1 MTREEM
7 FPFELYQDEEY
18 KYPIYRGVDY
28 YWGSSKVLKE
38 NQEYYGYDSSCGAWN
53 LIITHTKD
61 GRYIAKHH
69 YKHLNGKEYFIKRGT
84 QRGTE

>member
-18 KYPIYRGVDY
+18 KYPIYRGV
-28 YWGSSKVLKE
+28 
-38 NQEYYGYDSSCGAWN
+38 YDSSCGAWN